1 MQLRCSTLNYVL
13 LPSAPVLPESLKVLL
28 ACSQGKSRVE
38 ISATG
43 LQPAE
48 TTYRLKPV
56 KLTLIPPLFLCWMA
70 TIWPRLCVA
79 VYLSSWLGF
88 S

>member
-1 MQLRCSTLNYVL
+1 MQFRCSTLYYVL

-70 TIWPRLCVA
+70 TIWLRLCVA